1 MSTIYDMNVMHLTH
15 PGCIKKVL
23 QTYYTASNNITC
35 LLIETVTTVYQAS
48 RYSALMLN
56 FGINRRDSS
65 LTRIN
70 PSLTFTPY
78 IAADAAVTNLTHRS
92 TD

>member
-1 MSTIYDMNVMHLTH
+1 MHLTH

-35 LLIETVTTVYQAS
+35 LLIETVITVYQAS
-48 RYSALMLN
+48 RYSALVLK
-56 FGINRRDSS
+56 FGTNWQDSS

-70 PSLTFTPY
+70 PSLAFTPHT
-78 IAADAAVTNLTHRS
+78 AADAAVTNLTHRS